1 MILDEIIQRK
11 ELRLKNNE
19 YILEKTEFSSSSF
32 YNQLKKEVLS
42 IIGEL
47 KKASPSKGIIDN
59 SFDYLSI
66 LELYN
71 ESVDGVS
78 VLTEEDY
85 FLGSKEYL
93 VQVKSKTNLPVLR
106 KDFIINKK
114 QILESHYLGA
124 DAILLIVSILTDEAL
139 KSFYDYA
146 ISLNLDV
153 IVEVHDAFEVE
164 SALKLNPKIIGINN
178 RNLKNFSIDLG
189 TTRRLKKMIPD
200 NILVISESGIKSKE
214 DIKAIGN
221 VNGVL
226 IGESFMRS
234 KEKKLLAKELKLAY
248 ENEN

>member
-11 ELRLKNNE
+11 KLRLKNNE

-32 YNQLKKEVLS
+32 YNQLKKEGLS

>member
-32 YNQLKKEVLS
+32 YNQLKKEGLS

>member
-32 YNQLKKEVLS
+32 YNQLKKEGLS

-189 TTRRLKKMIPD
+189 TTRRLKKMIPE

-234 KEKKLLAKELKLAY
+234 KGKKLLAKELKLAY

>member
-19 YILEKTEFSSSSF
+19 YILEKTKFSSSSF
-32 YNQLKKEVLS
+32 YNQLKKEGLS